1 MLGLAAVPRAGFV
14 SPTTTTTLQAASKL
28 PVKDWTTP
36 LPLVIGPTEVTPS
49 EIVKVASAN
58 AKSATAT
65 DAKAITTSFKLL
77 MPFSFRRSLLLAYSA
92 PLLVLGEPKLHLLV
106 PREHEPAQTSRYIA
120 PTCSL

>member
-77 MPFSFRRSLLLAYSA
+77 MGATHVIGGITPNCPKPAVRSD
-92 PLLVLGEPKLHLLV
+92 
-106 PREHEPAQTSRYIA
+106 
-120 PTCSL
+120 